1 MLAVDV
7 NRANER
13 RTYVEPIPPDSTDVK
28 NAQNIEGGAEAI
40 SSGRRRYSSPVA
52 VRVAVKL
59 ELCAQAVLQ
68 PALV

>member
-52 VRVAVKL
+52 VKL